1 MRLNLPE
8 SGLPATPDQCPEL
21 QQLIRGLLAQA
32 LKYKKRII
40 AMGSLFGAIAPV
52 CTLFAYLIVIGRI
65 DLFLPSITMGP
76 ALLTWLASTILL
88 FLLAI
93 VSIATP
99 AVLFAALVS
108 IFGLPARDSAKLAA
122 RLALLVAGGFSFLLV
137 ASYVVSLKHF
147 FWSIPLVWLLGFIGM
162 MVIVAGSESRRDK
175 YLIKIEGAKW
185 YRTRVSLFTGFVTL
199 IYSLTVLMG
208 ISPTLFIAWSHPYE
222 SSQVEKFI
230 VIAAPIIWMLLICLP
245 VISYYNTDGTMA
257 KSASNA
263 ASAAVIA
270 ILGFFLVSP
279 FMFGLVAYASAS
291 TVGLRSQ
298 EVSEYIVSKKYPRA
312 TVDTKL
318 WEVKDIDDP
327 DKTFTIK
334 AFPLFRLGETLLL
347 CPAKYSHTDRAHIAE
362 ISKLCFDTKT
372 SEMTRAAPSQAS
384 STFFLKE
391 TYCGRAVT
399 RLPYVL
405 ITKKRCIFA
414 PPSSSSLRH

>member
-1 MRLNLPE
+1 
-8 SGLPATPDQCPEL
+8 
-21 QQLIRGLLAQA
+21 
-32 LKYKKRII
+32 
-40 AMGSLFGAIAPV
+40 MGSLFGAVAPV
-52 CTLFAYLIVIGRI
+52 CTLFVYLLVIGRI

-76 ALLTWLASTILL
+76 ALLTWLGYTILL
-88 FLLAI
+88 SLLAI
-93 VSIATP
+93 GSIATP
-99 AVLFAALVS
+99 AILFAALVS
-108 IFGLPARDSAKLAA
+108 IFGLPAKDSAKLAA
-122 RLALLVAGGFSFLLV
+122 RLALLVTGGFTYLLV
-137 ASYVVSLKHF
+137 ASYVVSTKHF
-147 FWSIPLVWLLGFIGM
+147 IWSIPLVWLVGFIGL
-162 MVIVAGSESRRDK
+162 MVIVAGSDARRDTH
-175 YLIKIEGAKW
+175 LIKIQGTEW
-185 YRTRVSLFTGFVTL
+185 YRTRVSLFVAFASL
-199 IYSLTVLMG
+199 IYCLTVIMG
-208 ISPTLFIAWSHPYE
+208 ISPALFIAWSHAYE
-222 SSQVEKFI
+222 SSQVEQFI

-245 VISYYNTDGTMA
+245 VISYYSTDGAMA
-257 KSASNA
+257 KKASNA
-263 ASAAVIA
+263 ASATVIA
-270 ILGFFLVSP
+270 ILGFFFVSP
-279 FMFGLVAYASAS
+279 FMFELVAYASAS
-291 TVGLRSQ
+291 MVGLRSQ
-298 EVSEYIVSKKYPRA
+298 EVSEYIVSQKYPRA

-405 ITKKRCIFA
+405 STKQRCIFA

>member
-1 MRLNLPE
+1 MNHPE
-8 SGLPATPDQCPEL
+8 SGPPATPEQHSEL
-21 QQLIRGLLAQA
+21 QQLFRGLLAQA

-40 AMGSLFGAIAPV
+40 AMGSLFGAVAPV
-52 CTLFAYLIVIGRI
+52 CTLFVYLLVIGRI

-76 ALLTWLASTILL
+76 ALLTWLGYTILL

-93 VSIATP
+93 GTIATP

-108 IFGLPARDSAKLAA
+108 VFGLPAKDSAKLAA
-122 RLALLVAGGFSFLLV
+122 RLALLVTGGFTFLLV
-137 ASYVVSLKHF
+137 ASYVVSTKHF
-147 FWSIPLVWLLGFIGM
+147 IWSIPLVWLLGFIGL
-162 MVIVAGSESRRDK
+162 MVIVAGSDARRDTH
-175 YLIKIEGAKW
+175 LIEIEGTEW
-185 YRTRVSLFTGFVTL
+185 YRTRVSLFVAFASL
-199 IYSLTVLMG
+199 IYCLTVLMG
-208 ISPTLFIAWSHPYE
+208 ISPALFIAWSHSYE
-222 SSQVEKFI
+222 SSQVEQFI

-245 VISYYNTDGTMA
+245 VISYYSTDGTMA
-257 KSASNA
+257 KKASNA
-263 ASAAVIA
+263 ASATVIA
-270 ILGFFLVSP
+270 ILGFFFVSP
-279 FMFGLVAYASAS
+279 FMFELVAYASAS
-291 TVGLRSQ
+291 MVGLRSQ

-318 WEVKDIDDP
+318 WEVKDINDP

-372 SEMTRAAPSQAS
+372 SEMTQAAPSQAS

-405 ITKKRCIFA
+405 STKQRCIFA

>member
-1 MRLNLPE
+1 MNHPE
-8 SGLPATPDQCPEL
+8 SGLPATPEQPSEL
-21 QQLIRGLLAQA
+21 QQLFRGLLAQA

-40 AMGSLFGAIAPV
+40 AMGSLFGAVAPV
-52 CTLFAYLIVIGRI
+52 CTLFVYLLVIGRI

-76 ALLTWLASTILL
+76 ALLTWLGYTILL

-93 VSIATP
+93 GSIATP
-99 AVLFAALVS
+99 AILFAALVS
-108 IFGLPARDSAKLAA
+108 VFGLPAKDSAKLAA
-122 RLALLVAGGFSFLLV
+122 RLALLVTGGFTFLLV
-137 ASYVVSLKHF
+137 ASYVVSTKHF
-147 FWSIPLVWLLGFIGM
+147 IWAIPLVWLLGFIGL
-162 MVIVAGSESRRDK
+162 MVIVAGSDARRDTH
-175 YLIKIEGAKW
+175 LIKIQGTEW
-185 YRTRVSLFTGFVTL
+185 YRTRVSLFVAFASL
-199 IYSLTVLMG
+199 IYCLTVLMG
-208 ISPTLFIAWSHPYE
+208 ISPALFIAWSHSYE
-222 SSQVEKFI
+222 SSQVEQFI

-245 VISYYNTDGTMA
+245 VISYYSTDGAMA
-257 KSASNA
+257 KKASNA
-263 ASAAVIA
+263 ASATVIA
-270 ILGFFLVSP
+270 ILGFFFVSP
-279 FMFGLVAYASAS
+279 FMFELVAYASAS
-291 TVGLRSQ
+291 MVGLRSQ

-347 CPAKYSHTDRAHIAE
+347 CPAKYSHTNRAHIAE

-405 ITKKRCIFA
+405 STKQRCIFA

>member
-1 MRLNLPE
+1 MNHPE
-8 SGLPATPDQCPEL
+8 SGIPATPEQPSEL
-21 QQLIRGLLAQA
+21 QQLFRGLLGQA

-40 AMGSLFGAIAPV
+40 AMGSLFGAVAPV
-52 CTLFAYLIVIGRI
+52 CTLFVYLLVIGRI

-76 ALLTWLASTILL
+76 ALLTWLGYTILL

-93 VSIATP
+93 GSIATP
-99 AVLFAALVS
+99 AILFAALVS
-108 IFGLPARDSAKLAA
+108 IFGLPAKDSAKLAA
-122 RLALLVAGGFSFLLV
+122 RLALLVTGGFTFLLV
-137 ASYVVSLKHF
+137 ASYVVSTKHF
-147 FWSIPLVWLLGFIGM
+147 IWSIPLVWLLGFIGL
-162 MVIVAGSESRRDK
+162 MVIVAGSDARRDTH
-175 YLIKIEGAKW
+175 LIKIEGTEW
-185 YRTRVSLFTGFVTL
+185 YRTRVSLFVAFVSL
-199 IYSLTVLMG
+199 IYCLTVLMG
-208 ISPTLFIAWSHPYE
+208 ISPALFIAWSHSYE
-222 SSQVEKFI
+222 SSQVEQFI

-245 VISYYNTDGTMA
+245 VISYYNTDGAMA
-257 KSASNA
+257 KKASNA
-263 ASAAVIA
+263 ASATVIA
-270 ILGFFLVSP
+270 ILGFFFVSP
-279 FMFGLVAYASAS
+279 FMFELVAYASAS
-291 TVGLRSQ
+291 MVGLRSQ

-334 AFPLFRLGETLLL
+334 AFPVFRLGETLLL

-405 ITKKRCIFA
+405 STKQRCIFA